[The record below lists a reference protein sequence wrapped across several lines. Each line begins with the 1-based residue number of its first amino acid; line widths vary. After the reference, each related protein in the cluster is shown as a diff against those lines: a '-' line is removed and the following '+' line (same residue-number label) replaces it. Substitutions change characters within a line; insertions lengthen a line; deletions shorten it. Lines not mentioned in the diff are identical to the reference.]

1 MSFSLRKQDR
11 PDETPA
17 PLILPDGATLPV
29 AVRRSVRARRVALR
43 LSAARD
49 AVQLVLPEGVALAR
63 GLAFLDSRRG
73 WIVAQV
79 AKLPQ
84 SVPFVDGASIP
95 VLGVEHRLTWLGP
108 RRSVPP
114 FALIAGMVQV
124 SGHQEHLARRTE
136 AGLKALARSLL
147 AAKTAALAARLGKP
161 AGKVTVGDAA
171 SRWGSCS
178 AAGNIK
184 YSWRLV
190 LAPERVMDYVAAH
203 EVAHLAEM
211 NHSARFWRL
220 VETLHGPFEA
230 ERNWLKRNGTT
241 LQRYG

>member
-1 MSFSLRKQDR
+1 MSFLLRKQDR

-17 PLILPDGATLPV
+17 PLALPDGATLPV
-29 AVRRSVRARRVALR
+29 AVRRSARARRIALR

-49 AVQLVLPEGVALAR
+49 AVQLVLPVSVPLAH
-63 GLAFLDSRRG
+63 GLTFLESRRG
-73 WIVAQV
+73 WVVAQV

-84 SVPFVDGASIP
+84 SVPFVDGAMIP
-95 VLGVEHRLTWLGP
+95 VLGVEHRLTWLGS
-108 RRSVPP
+108 RRGVPP
-114 FALIAGMVQV
+114 FALAAGRIEV

-136 AGLKALARSLL
+136 AGLKALARTLL
-147 AAKTAALAARLGKP
+147 GAKTAALAGRLGKP
-161 AGKVTVGDAA
+161 AGKVTIGDAA

-190 LAPERVMDYVAAH
+190 LVPERVMDYVAAH
-203 EVAHLAEM
+203 EVAHLVEM

-220 VETLHGPFEA
+220 VETLYGPFEA
-230 ERNWLKRNGTT
+230 ERNWLKRNGPR